1 MKQNPLLN
9 IQEFGQSIWQDYIQ
23 RNIILSGE
31 LKQLIDEDGIR
42 GVTSNP
48 SIFDTAIAGSRDYD
62 DDIRAMALDGKSVAE
77 IYRFLTVRDVRQA
90 ADLFRPLYDSS
101 EGKHGF
107 VSLEVNPHLAH
118 NESGTIQEAR
128 ELWKALD
135 RPNVFIKVPATR
147 EGLNCIRR
155 LIGEGINVNVTL
167 LFGLPRYRDVADA
180 YISGLEDRAAQGK
193 PVDRVASV
201 ASFFLSRIDVLVDPL
216 LETLIRENTEKSGP
230 GKKCRGQVAIAS
242 AKQAYQIYKTIFQN
256 ERFRKLADQGA
267 RPQRLLWASTSTK
280 NPDYADVKY
289 VEALIGPETV
299 NTLPQETIKAYRDH
313 GNPGLRLELD
323 LDAAG
328 EVLENLIALDI
339 NIDKITQQL
348 EDQGIEKFN
357 KPYDSL
363 METLKT
369 KRLSVLKGPM
379 DVQRINF
386 ADYGFEMEKQIGIME
401 KDDFVGRL
409 WRKDATLWSADPKAQ
424 EGIRNALGW
433 MHMPEKME
441 KSVKELT
448 DFAKDVKNAGFS
460 HVVHMGMGGSSLAPL
475 AFQRT
480 FAETEHGLRLMV
492 LDTTDP
498 GTISDIE
505 KRVPLKQTLF
515 IVASKSG
522 TTAEPLAFMEYFFE
536 KVKAV
541 KNEHAGENFVAITD
555 PETPL
560 ADLARHRNFRRVF
573 LNFKDIGGR
582 FSALSYFGLVP
593 AALMGIDVAEHLAR
607 SLRMKHA
614 CESNMSIRENPGVQ
628 LGALLGQL
636 ANQGRNKVTFLVP
649 PVISTLGI
657 WLEQLLAE
665 STGKNGTGLLPVAGE
680 PMGYPAVYGDDRV
693 FVHIRIKNE
702 GDERLDRSVGKLRKA
717 GHPVVTIEMADRTD
731 LSQEFFRWEIATA
744 TAGAVLG
751 INAFDQPNVQES
763 KDNTNRLLKLVEEKG
778 RLPEEKPTFTDGL
791 LGLYGKED
799 AKLTS
804 VSEGLIRFFHGQI
817 SPGDYVAILAY
828 LTEETATDVILENI
842 RQTLQTKL
850 HIATTMGYGPRY
862 LHSTGQLHKGGPNTG
877 VFLLLTTDPADD
889 MNIPGKPYTFGV
901 FRQAQAKGDSEALH
915 QHGRRVLR
923 IHLLENQ
930 GRALLQLQESMDTA
944 LAGLALPI

>member
-1 MKQNPLLN
+1 MKQNPLLKV
-9 IQEFGQSIWQDYIQ
+9 QEFGQSIWQDYIQ
-23 RNIILSGE
+23 RSIILSGE
-31 LKQLIDEDGIR
+31 LKQLIEEDGIR

-48 SIFDTAIAGSRDYD
+48 SIFDKAIGGSRDYD
-62 DDIRAMALDGKSVAE
+62 GDIRAMALEGKSIE
-77 IYRFLTVRDVRQA
+77 QIYRFLTVRDVREA
-90 ADLFRPLYDSS
+90 ADCFRSLYDRS

-118 NESGTIQEAR
+118 DENGTLREAR

-135 RPNVFIKVPATR
+135 RPNVFIKVPATI
-147 EGLNCIRR
+147 EGLSCIRR
-155 LIGEGINVNVTL
+155 LISEGINVNVTL
-167 LFGLPRYRDVADA
+167 LFGLPRYREVADA
-180 YISGLEDRAAQGK
+180 YISGLEDRIAQGK
-193 PVDRVASV
+193 PIDRVASV
-201 ASFFLSRIDVLVDPL
+201 ASFFLSRIDVLVDSL
-216 LETLIRENTEKSGP
+216 LEKIIKNDTEKSGP
-230 GKKCRGQVAIAS
+230 AEKCRGQVAISS
-242 AKQAYQIYKTIFQN
+242 ARQAYQQYKQIFQDK
-256 ERFRKLADQGA
+256 RFQKLAGQGA

-280 NPDYADVKY
+280 NPDYDDVKY
-289 VEALIGPETV
+289 VEALIGPDTV

-313 GNPGLRLELD
+313 GDPAPRLEQD
-323 LDAAG
+323 LVAAAD
-328 EVLENLIALDI
+328 VLENLITLDI
-339 NIDKITQQL
+339 NIDKITQEL

-363 METLKT
+363 METLEK
-369 KRLSVLKGPM
+369 KRMSVLEEPI
-379 DVQRINF
+379 DVQRINLG
-386 ADYGFEMEKQIGIME
+386 DYGPEVQKQIDSLE
-401 KDDFVGRL
+401 KDDFVARL
-409 WRKDATLWSADPKAQ
+409 WQKDAALWRADPKAQ
-424 EGIRNALGW
+424 AVIRNAMGW
-433 MHMPEKME
+433 LHVAEKMAE
-441 KSVKELT
+441 NVKELT
-448 DFAKDVKNAGFS
+448 DFAQEVKNAGFS

-480 FAETEHGLRLMV
+480 FAETQHGLELIV

-498 GTISDIE
+498 VTIADIE
-505 KRVPLKQTLF
+505 KRVPLKNTLF

-541 KNEHAGENFVAITD
+541 KNNNAGDNFAVITD
-555 PETPL
+555 PNTPL
-560 ADLARHRNFRRVF
+560 ADLARKRNFRRVF
-573 LNFKDIGGR
+573 FNFEDIGGR

-607 SLRMKHA
+607 SLKMKHA
-614 CESNMSIRENPGVQ
+614 CESKTSIRENPGVQ

-636 ANQGRNKVTFLVP
+636 AGQGRNKVTFLVP
-649 PVISTLGI
+649 PAISTLGI

-665 STGKNGTGLLPVAGE
+665 STGKNGSGLLPVAGE
-680 PMGYPAVYGDDRV
+680 PIGYPAVYGNDRV

-702 GDERLDRSVGKLRKA
+702 IDERLDRSVERLRKA
-717 GHPVVTIEMADRTD
+717 GQPVVTIEMADRTD

-799 AKLTS
+799 VKLTS
-804 VSEGLIRFFHGQI
+804 ITEGLTRFFHGQI

-842 RQTLQTKL
+842 RLALQAKM

-877 VFLLLTTDPADD
+877 IFLLLTTDPADD

-901 FRQAQAKGDSEALH
+901 FRQAQAKGDLEAL
-915 QHGRRVLR
+915 QKHGRRVLR
-923 IHLLENQ
+923 IHLLEDQ

-944 LAGLALPI
+944 LAGTALSI

>member
-62 DDIRAMALDGKSVAE
+62 DDIRAMALDGKSVEE

-107 VSLEVNPHLAH
+107 VSLEVNPHLAY
-118 NESGTIQEAR
+118 NENGTIQEAR
-128 ELWKALD
+128 ELWKTLD

-193 PVDRVASV
+193 PIDRVASV

-216 LETLIRENTEKSGP
+216 LETLIKENTEKSGP
-230 GKKCRGQVAIAS
+230 AKKCRGQVAIAS

-289 VEALIGPETV
+289 VEPLIGPDTI

-313 GNPGLRLELD
+313 GNPGPRLEQD
-323 LDAAG
+323 LDTAG
-328 EVLENLIALDI
+328 DVLDNLIALDI
-339 NIDKITQQL
+339 NIDKVTQEL

-363 METLKT
+363 METLKA
-369 KRLSVLKGPM
+369 KRLSVLKEPV
-379 DVQRINF
+379 DVQWINLD
-386 ADYGFEMEKQIGIME
+386 AYGPEMGKQISRME
-401 KDDFVGRL
+401 KDDFVARL
-409 WRKDATLWSADPKAQ
+409 WKKDAALWSTDPKEQ
-424 EGIRNALGW
+424 EAIRNALGW
-433 MHMPEKME
+433 LHVADKMIE
-441 KSVKELT
+441 NITELNDFTREVK
-448 DFAKDVKNAGFS
+448 DAGFS

-498 GTISDIE
+498 ATISDIE

-536 KVKAV
+536 KVKAAKS
-541 KNEHAGENFVAITD
+541 KNAGENFVAITD
-555 PETPL
+555 PKTPL
-560 ADLARHRNFRRVF
+560 AELARKRNFRRVF
-573 LNFKDIGGR
+573 LNFEDIGGR

-593 AALMGIDVAEHLAR
+593 AALMGIDVAEHLAK

-614 CESNMSIRENPGVQ
+614 CETNMSIRGNPGVQ
-628 LGALLGQL
+628 LGALLGHL

-649 PVISTLGI
+649 PAISTLGI

-680 PMGYPAVYGDDRV
+680 PMGYPGVYGDDRV

-702 GDERLDRSVGKLRKA
+702 VDERLDRSVKQLHKA
-717 GHPVVTIEMADRTD
+717 GQPVVTIEMADRSD

-744 TAGAVLG
+744 AAGAVLG

-763 KDNTNRLLKLVEEKG
+763 KDNTNRLLRLVEEEG
-778 RLPEEKPTFTDGL
+778 SLPEEKPTVTEGL
-791 LGLYGKED
+791 LSLYDKED
-799 AKLTS
+799 ARPTGIA
-804 VSEGLIRFFHGQI
+804 EGLTRFLRSQI
-817 SPGDYVAILAY
+817 SPGDYIAILAY

-842 RQTLQTKL
+842 RQTLQSKL
-850 HIATTMGYGPRY
+850 KIATTMGYGPRY

-877 VFLLLTTDPADD
+877 IFLLLTTDTTDD
-889 MNIPGKPYTFGV
+889 INIPGKPYTFGV
-901 FRQAQAKGDSEALH
+901 LRQAQAQGDLEALH
-915 QHGRRVLR
+915 QHDRRAIR
-923 IHLLENQ
+923 IHLSGNQ
-930 GRALLQLQESMDTA
+930 GRALLQFKEAMDAA
-944 LAGLALPI
+944 LSGITS